1 MKKLRNIISLLVA
14 ALSLTAVQSCK
25 TELDERYQDPEQT
38 DIPNIRA
45 FMTQILNNSR
55 LRSEYWHYRTFVL
68 PHHARYTQTTYF
80 ANNNTMYQQQD
91 SYTNDYWRDFYSP
104 GMLGVFRVMERTY
117 AALPEAERAEYD
129 AFMHATRVIV
139 YGQAAKL
146 VNNFGDIPFSE
157 AGSLPATDQIVLGKF
172 DDQKELYNQF
182 ITAFTEAAEFFRTY
196 QNTNDFVRA
205 DIINRGNGEK
215 WRRYANSLRLR
226 ALMQISK
233 SDEGRARTE
242 IMTMLNAPE
251 MYPLIDGTQT
261 SLEEGGRHDVLNQ
274 KLTTY
279 TSSLLDAVRELNS
292 HYAPDYM
299 LNTVLK
305 TANDPRMDMLFGKYG
320 RTVQNV
326 FTPNAEFQA
335 LPITTTEAAADAEY
349 SNASLRR
356 YAIVDSTTSW
366 INSNLPGILMTTSE
380 VNFIKAEAQERWGST
395 ASAQTAY
402 ETAVAQSIDFYY
414 YLNNASSNTG
424 AKVARPSAEA
434 VQAFIKDSNIAYTG
448 AAQAKLQLI
457 GTQKWLHFGWLQ
469 AEQAWA
475 DYRRTGYPVL
485 PAFPVSNLNGF
496 QNPPLRLLYPSNE
509 VTNNSMNYEAV
520 RSKDTRTT
528 RIFWDV
534 D

>member
-1 MKKLRNIISLLVA
+1 MKKLRNTICLLVA

-25 TELDERYQDPEQT
+25 TELDNRYMDPEQT

-80 ANNNTMYQQQD
+80 VINNTMYQQQD

-117 AALPEAERAEYD
+117 EALPEAERVEYT
-129 AFMHATRVIV
+129 AFMHAARVIV

-182 ITAFTEAAEFFRTY
+182 ITAFADAAEFFSTY
-196 QNTNDFVRA
+196 QNTNDFIRA
-205 DIINRGNGEK
+205 DIINRGNSEK

-226 ALMQISK
+226 LLMQISN
-233 SDEGRARTE
+233 SDEARARTE

-251 MYPLIDGTQT
+251 TYPLIDGTQA
-261 SLEEGGRHDVLNQ
+261 SLEAGGRHDVLNQ

-279 TSSLLDAVRELNS
+279 TSSLLDAVRELNT

-305 TANDPRMDMLFGKYG
+305 TANDPRMDALFGKYG
-320 RTVQNV
+320 RTEGGRLI
-326 FTPNAEFQA
+326 PNATFQA
-335 LPITTTEAAADAEY
+335 LPINTSEAVADAEY
-349 SNASLRR
+349 SNATLRR
-356 YAIVDSTTSW
+356 YAIVDSSTIW
-366 INSNLPGILMTTSE
+366 INNNLPGVLMTTSE
-380 VNFIKAEAQERWGST
+380 VNFIKAEAQERWGNT
-395 ASAQTAY
+395 AAARTAY
-402 ETAVAQSIDFYY
+402 ETAVEQSVDFYF
-414 YLNNASSNTG
+414 YLNGASSNSLKAT
-424 AKVARPSAEA
+424 RPSSA
-434 VQAFIKDSNIAYTG
+434 VVQDFIKNSNIAYEG
-448 AAQAKLQLI
+448 ASQVKLQLI
-457 GTQKWLHFGWLQ
+457 GTQKWLHYGWLQ

-496 QNPPLRLLYPSNE
+496 QNPPLRMLYPSNE

-520 RSKDTRTT
+520 RAKDTRNT